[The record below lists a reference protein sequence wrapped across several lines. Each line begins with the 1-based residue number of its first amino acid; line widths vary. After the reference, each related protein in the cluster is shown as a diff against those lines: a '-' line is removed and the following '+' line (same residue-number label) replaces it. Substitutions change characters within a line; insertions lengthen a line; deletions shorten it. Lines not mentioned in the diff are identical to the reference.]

1 MKEKGCR
8 LIIIAEFDKTTLN
21 LIQTFLLPRPKV
33 SLPLYHIFDYL
44 LFSQDNPFIQ
54 IMDLMEDS
62 YSTHFRNYNK
72 YPPYIHIAFKESKK
86 SLSGCEI
93 TPFSFRCLKQR
104 LEDRGRYLPFGI
116 KKLWKVQGLSCI
128 SKEENILTYS
138 NITEIK
144 DVRQRYS

>member
-21 LIQTFLLPRPKV
+21 VIQTILLPRPKV
-33 SLPLYHIFDYL
+33 SLPLTNICDHL

-54 IMDLMEDS
+54 IMNLMEDP
-62 YSTHFRNYNK
+62 YSTYFRNYNK
-72 YPPYIHIAFKESKK
+72 YPPYIHIAFKEPKK
-86 SLSGCEI
+86 SLIGCEL
-93 TPFSFRCLKQR
+93 TPFSFRYLKQR
-104 LEDRGRYLPFGI
+104 LEDRDRGRYLPFGI
-116 KKLWKVQGLSCI
+116 KKLWKMQGLSCI

-144 DVRQRYS
+144 DVRQ

>member
-54 IMDLMEDS
+54 IMNLMEDP
-62 YSTHFRNYNK
+62 YSTYLRNYNK
-72 YPPYIHIAFKESKK
+72 YPPYIHIAFKEPKK
-86 SLSGCEI
+86 SLSGCEL
-93 TPFSFRCLKQR
+93 TPFSFRYLKQR
-104 LEDRGRYLPFGI
+104 LEDRDRGRYLPFGI
-116 KKLWKVQGLSCI
+116 KKLWKMQGLSYI
-128 SKEENILTYS
+128 SEKENILTYS
-138 NITEIK
+138 NIIEIK
-144 DVRQRYS
+144 DVRQ

>member
-21 LIQTFLLPRPKV
+21 LKQTFLLPRPTG

-54 IMDLMEDS
+54 IMNLMEDP
-62 YSTHFRNYNK
+62 YSTYLRNYNK
-72 YPPYIHIAFKESKK
+72 YPPYIHIAFKEPKK
-86 SLSGCEI
+86 SLSGCEL
-93 TPFSFRCLKQR
+93 TPFSFRYLKQR
-104 LEDRGRYLPFGI
+104 LEDRDRGRYLPFGI
-116 KKLWKVQGLSCI
+116 KKLWKMQGLSCI

-144 DVRQRYS
+144 DVRQ